1 MDNILNSKEFIM
13 HAKDPGQWY
22 RLADWL
28 KYSAMILETQLDRL
42 FELYLAAIDK
52 YGEESEDDEVI
63 DRFTDWV
70 GVENTYYLLM
80 ALAIENIIKGKLIE
94 HDPDS
99 IHFIAKIDP
108 LTDKV
113 LEPIKIHYPWGH
125 NIYEL
130 AKRLCKVSKLKLS
143 KNQEKILEHMG
154 ELIIWGGRYP
164 APSNFKVKSKDP
176 FWNLSDPDRDK
187 VHKLVSKLENLK
199 IIIL

>member
-1 MDNILNSKEFIM
+1 MNTILNAKEFITN
-13 HAKDPGQWY
+13 AKNPGEWY

-28 KYSAMILETQLDRL
+28 KYSAMILEAQLDRL

-52 YGEESEDDEVI
+52 YGEESEHEEVI

-80 ALAIENIIKGKLIE
+80 ALAVENIIKGKLIE
-94 HDPDS
+94 HNPDK

-113 LEPIKIHYPWGH
+113 LEPMKIHYPWGH
-125 NIYEL
+125 NTYEL
-130 AKRLCKVSKLKLS
+130 AKQLSKVSKLKLS
-143 KNQEKILEHMG
+143 KKQEEMLGHMG

-164 APSNFKVKSKDP
+164 APSNFKVKSKNP
-176 FWNLSDPDRDK
+176 FWNLSDPDRRK
-187 VHKLVSKLENLK
+187 IHKLVSKLEK
-199 IIIL
+199 VRIK